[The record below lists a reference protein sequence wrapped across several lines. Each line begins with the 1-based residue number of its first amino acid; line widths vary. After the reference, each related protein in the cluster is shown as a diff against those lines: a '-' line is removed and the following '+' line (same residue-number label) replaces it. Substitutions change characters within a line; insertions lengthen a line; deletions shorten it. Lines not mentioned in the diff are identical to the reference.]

1 MQLAA
6 RAVLTCPEVSIY
18 PWEIWCK
25 DGAVVPGAA
34 GKRLEHWIG
43 HIPILRMV
51 GFVMCTP
58 CHAFGVVL
66 DIQHKVVEVL
76 DCLPGGWTPDMV
88 SVLQALNRWLPAH
101 DIIVSTKNQYGEHE
115 CWDMLCKPRALQG
128 VVTRLQADVA
138 MSQDLM
144 RFADD
149 LLTSVDARL
158 AWEGNILKGSARVHV
173 SCLYSFERP
182 MLLKTELWPKGIA
195 ATWAVMDGDFVSIG
209 EELDMAAAA
218 AASTTAQPWPLKR
231 EWAFQLAKAAMVL
244 VSLALLALLLR
255 QQIRNI

>member
-1 MQLAA
+1 
-6 RAVLTCPEVSIY
+6 
-18 PWEIWCK
+18 
-25 DGAVVPGAA
+25 
-34 GKRLEHWIG
+34 
-43 HIPILRMV
+43 
-51 GFVMCTP
+51 
-58 CHAFGVVL
+58 
-66 DIQHKVVEVL
+66 
-76 DCLPGGWTPDMV
+76 
-88 SVLQALNRWLPAH
+88 
-101 DIIVSTKNQYGEHE
+101 
-115 CWDMLCKPRALQG
+115 MLCKPRALQG

-173 SCLYSFERP
+173 SCLYSFEKP

-195 ATWAVMDGDFVSIG
+195 ATWAVMDGDVVSIG